1 MYTKAI
7 DLKEFYDGLH
17 GRVVQRLLRQHLR
30 RFWPD
35 VKGQRV
41 VGYGYATPYLKP
53 WVAEAERIV
62 ALMPQQQGAIY
73 WPPEERGLVSLCDE
87 GELPIETNSV
97 DRMLI
102 IHGVQGFENLDSI
115 LREAWRVLTGQ
126 GSLLLVVPNRT
137 GIWARFDHTP
147 FGHGAPYSMGQIR
160 GILKDYMF
168 IPERAERALFV
179 PPSASRLVLATAPV
193 WEKLGTRFFNA
204 IGGVNIIEAGKQ
216 MYAGT
221 PIPVSDTARVRRRI
235 VMGSAS
241 SQRTGGHTTGR
252 TGSGR

>member
-7 DLKEFYDGLH
+7 DLKEFYDGLQ

-30 RFWPD
+30 RFWGD

-41 VGYGYATPYLKP
+41 LGYGYATPYLKP
-53 WVAEAERIV
+53 LMPEAERVV

-73 WPPEERGLVSLCDE
+73 WPPEDRALVSLCDE
-87 GELPIETNSV
+87 AELPIETSSI
-97 DRMLI
+97 DRMLV
-102 IHGVQGFENLDSI
+102 IHGLQSVESLDSI

-126 GSLLLVVPNRT
+126 GTLLLVVPNRT

-179 PPSASRLVLATAPV
+179 PPSSSRLILSTAPV
-193 WEKLGTRFFNA
+193 WEKLGSRFFNA
-204 IGGVNIIEAGKQ
+204 FGGVNIIEAGKQ
-216 MYAGT
+216 VYAGT
-221 PIPVSDTARVRRRI
+221 PLSVTSGAR
-235 VMGSAS
+235 
-241 SQRTGGHTTGR
+241 
-252 TGSGR
+252 

>member
-53 WVAEAERIV
+53 WVSEAERIV

-73 WPPEERGLVSLCDE
+73 WPHGERGLVSLCDE

-102 IHGVQGFENLDSI
+102 VHGVQGFENLDSI

-147 FGHGAPYSMGQIR
+147 FGPGAPYSMGQIR

-179 PPSASRLVLATAPV
+179 PPSASRLMLATAPV
-193 WEKLGTRFFNA
+193 W
-204 IGGVNIIEAGKQ
+204 
-216 MYAGT
+216 
-221 PIPVSDTARVRRRI
+221 
-235 VMGSAS
+235 
-241 SQRTGGHTTGR
+241 
-252 TGSGR
+252 